1 MKNFYKRALITIL
14 SVFCLSVAAQAQEP
28 LQEVVNYVRG
38 GNVTGIAKYFDKS
51 IGININNN
59 QATYSASQAE
69 IVLKDFFSKNVVKE
83 YVVAQSSNG
92 EPNAQWAIGDL
103 HTSTGTFQL
112 YIKVSMINDKFLIKE
127 LRFEKIIKKPTQ

>member
-127 LRFEKIIKKPTQ
+127 LRFEKIVKKPTQ